1 MSLFIVVC
9 SFFQEEN
16 KEPNNDNII
25 ITMKNKKKMMMSHHH
40 WQWSNELWILAKIS
54 ISSDIELI
62 KKNYMTVLM
71 FRNVYFQ
78 NP

>member
-1 MSLFIVVC
+1 
-9 SFFQEEN
+9 
-16 KEPNNDNII
+16 
-25 ITMKNKKKMMMSHHH
+25 MMMSHHH